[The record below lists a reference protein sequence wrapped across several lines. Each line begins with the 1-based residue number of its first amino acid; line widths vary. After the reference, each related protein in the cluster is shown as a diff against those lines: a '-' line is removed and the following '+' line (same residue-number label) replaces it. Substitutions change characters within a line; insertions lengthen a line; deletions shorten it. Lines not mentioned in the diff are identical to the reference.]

1 MFAEKVIKKGIS
13 SKKVKAILN
22 QEFLNEDILGV
33 VQHHDAISGTA
44 KQYVTFDYEWHLAN

>member
-1 MFAEKVIKKGIS
+1 MIKKGIS
-13 SKKVKAILN
+13 SKKVNAILN